1 MPRLRAMKAAFEHQA
16 RHFLSD
22 PGWLIPNIIAPFVI
36 TLVAL
41 TLYNTSEGPVVM
53 YAILGGGMM
62 GMWGNTLYASGFSIQ
77 SERWWGTLEST
88 LAVPT
93 PLIWIIAGRTLW
105 NALIGIVNGLA
116 ILVIAVFLLDAPLTV
131 DNVGL
136 FLLAFLITL
145 LSLAALGLVFSSAF
159 VLTRQAGV
167 LTNGLEFPIYV
178 ATGCLF
184 PIAILPLWSS
194 PFSLSLAPTWGIDSI
209 RIAAGYNPDGIWDG
223 YLGYLGPLAAYAADL
238 AVVMAMMAAY
248 ILAALYLFKRV
259 EVRARIDGSLGRV

>member
-1 MPRLRAMKAAFEHQA
+1 MKAAFEHQA

-41 TLYNTSEGPVVM
+41 MLYNSTEGPVVM

-105 NALIGIVNGLA
+105 NALIGVVNGLA
-116 ILVIAVFLLDAPLTV
+116 ILAIAVFAFDAPLTV
-131 DNVGL
+131 DNIPL

-145 LSLAALGLVFSSAF
+145 LSLSALGLVFSSAF
-159 VLTRQAGV
+159 VLSRQAGV

-184 PIAILPLWSS
+184 PIAILPLWSG
-194 PFSLSLAPTWGIDSI
+194 PLSLSLAPTWGIDAI
-209 RIAAGYNPDGIWDG
+209 RIAAGYNPEGLWDG
-223 YLGYLGPLAAYAADL
+223 YLGYLGPLAGYAVDM
-238 AVVMAMMAAY
+238 VVVIVMMATY
-248 ILAALYLFKRV
+248 IAAALYLFKKV
-259 EVRARIDGSLGRV
+259 EVRARRDGSLSRV